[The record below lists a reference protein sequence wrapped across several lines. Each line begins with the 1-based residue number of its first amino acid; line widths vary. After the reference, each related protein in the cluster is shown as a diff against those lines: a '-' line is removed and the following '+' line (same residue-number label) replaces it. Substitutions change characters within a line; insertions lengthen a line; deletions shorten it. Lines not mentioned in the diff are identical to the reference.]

1 MKISSLKKP
10 FPLWNGVGLGGIEMQ
25 AIDVICSICFIFVC
39 LQIMIV
45 TVWRFICLFRKK
57 GSCKFVKCPFR
68 KNYAKRSY
76 FYFPETG
83 CNKCPPT
90 PEEEKVW
97 RGSLEEVAERLVE
110 NEKRAKREKRAKK
123 AEMFWRKG

>member
-1 MKISSLKKP
+1 
-10 FPLWNGVGLGGIEMQ
+10 MQ

-57 GSCKFVKCPFR
+57 GSCKFEKCPFR
-68 KNYAKRSY
+68 KNYARRSY
-76 FYFPETG
+76 FYFPESG

-90 PEEEKVW
+90 PEEEKIW
-97 RGSLEEVAERLVE
+97 RGSLEEVVERLVE
-110 NEKRAKREKRAKK
+110 NEKRVKKEKRVERAGK
-123 AEMFWRKG
+123 FWRKG